1 MVILQPTGG
10 YTPWSAL
17 DSKSQTESPA
27 QTPNGDDHKLKTPV
41 VVSTDIQG
49 ISGKMKIT
57 RDRTS
62 IFN

>member
-1 MVILQPTGG
+1 MVIFQPTGG

-49 ISGKMKIT
+49 ISGNEQHNGNFM
-57 RDRTS
+57 
-62 IFN
+62 